1 MTAATT
7 RAGLVLPLPGRPLFV
22 FTVFLGSFLLF
33 LVQPMFAR
41 VALPSLGGAPG
52 VWSVALVFYQGAL
65 LAGYVYAHLLAKA
78 GARTQPLIHL
88 ALFAAAA
95 LTLPITLRSIG
106 GYETI
111 GPTLWL
117 LLTLTVSIGPVFFV
131 VSAQAP
137 LLQRWYAV
145 GAKTAGRDPYFL
157 YAASNAG
164 SLLALAVYP
173 VLVEPYFS
181 VDTQRIG
188 WSAGF
193 LLLAAATLLAGRGL
207 RSEPAEAEEPAAPIP
222 LTRYAYWAALAAVPS
237 GLMLSTT
244 SYLTMDIVSVPLLWV
259 IPLGLYLLSFIV
271 AFSEGGA
278 VFVRQARFISPLLL
292 LAIGSYAFKAEGLFA
307 FLFAMAGLI
316 LLFYVAL
323 ALHGELSRT
332 RPAPASL
339 TNFYISISVGGVI
352 GGLFPALVAPAI
364 FDWVWEHPLLLI
376 AAAALIP
383 ATPLF
388 AFIARVFQG
397 PKGRWLRVGLATLAF
412 LLAFSA
418 LLLPEAAAD
427 AVPYVI
433 IAIAL
438 ILIGQH
444 IAFALTFAAL
454 LLSMGGFDTLASR
467 DESRARSFF
476 GTYTVAVDREAGLRQ
491 LMHGTTLHGV
501 QRIAGERD
509 QPLGYYGP
517 ESGPALV
524 LRGAAPG
531 AEVGVVGLGVGAL
544 ACYAKPGQDWTFYEI
559 DPVVVEIATDEEL
572 FTYLSG
578 CTPDARLVVGDARV
592 QLRADE
598 DAAYDYLIVDAFSS
612 DAIPQHLMTREA
624 FALYSRRLADDGVL
638 IMHISNRYLD
648 LAPVVGAIAREMGWE
663 ARIRDHDPGESDL
676 YARSIY
682 VALSADAERME
693 AMDASGEWERLPS
706 REVEPWRDDFG
717 SIVSV
722 LRY

>member
-1 MTAATT
+1 MTAAAARSST
-7 RAGLVLPLPGRPLFV
+7 VLPLPGRPLFV

-65 LAGYVYAHLLAKA
+65 LAGYIYAHILTKR
-78 GARTQPLIHL
+78 GGRVQPLIHL
-88 ALFAAAA
+88 GLFAAAA
-95 LTLPITLRSIG
+95 VTLPIALRSIG
-106 GYETI
+106 GYEAI
-111 GPTLWL
+111 GPTIWL

-131 VSAQAP
+131 VSSQAP
-137 LLQRWYAV
+137 LLQRWYAM

-164 SLLALAVYP
+164 SLLALAAYP
-173 VLVEPYFS
+173 LVVEPYLG
-181 VDTQRIG
+181 VETQRVA

-193 LLLAAATLLAGRGL
+193 VLLALLTGLAGRGL
-207 RSEPAEAEEPAAPIP
+207 RLEPALEEEKAEPV
-222 LTRYAYWAALAAVPS
+222 TFKQYAYWTALAAVPS

-259 IPLGLYLLSFIV
+259 IPLGLYLLSFVI

-292 LAIGSYAFKAEGLFA
+292 LAIGSFAFQAEGLFA

-323 ALHGELSRT
+323 ALHGELART

-339 TNFYISISVGGVI
+339 TNFYISMSVGGVI

-364 FDWVWEHPLLLI
+364 FDWVWEHPILLVG
-376 AAAALIP
+376 AAALIP

-388 AFIARVFQG
+388 VFLARAFDSERGQ
-397 PKGRWLRVGLATLAF
+397 WLAGGLVVLSFAL
-412 LLAFSA
+412 A
-418 LLLPEAAAD
+418 LLTLVVPEAAAETL
-427 AVPYVI
+427 PYAI
-433 IAIAL
+433 IGVAL
-438 ILIGQH
+438 LLIGQRV
-444 IAFALTFAAL
+444 AFALAFTAL
-454 LLSMGGFDTLASR
+454 LLSMGGFETAASR
-467 DESRARSFF
+467 DELRARSFF
-476 GTYTVAVDREAGLRQ
+476 GTYTVAEDREKGTRQ

-501 QRIAGERD
+501 QRTEEERSG
-509 QPLGYYGP
+509 PLGYYGP

-524 LRGAAPG
+524 LRAAAPN
-531 AEVGVVGLGVGAL
+531 ASVGVVGLGVGAL
-544 ACYAKPGQDWTFYEI
+544 ACYAKAGQNWTFYEI
-559 DPVVVEIATDEEL
+559 DPVVVEIATDDRL
-572 FTYLSG
+572 FTYLSE
-578 CTPDARLVVGDARV
+578 CTPDADIVVGDARV

-598 DAAYDYLIVDAFSS
+598 GAAFDYLVVDAFSS
-612 DAIPQHLMTREA
+612 DAIPQHLMTLEA
-624 FALYSRRLADDGVL
+624 FDLYRRRMAADGMLL
-638 IMHISNRYLD
+638 IHISNRYLD
-648 LAPVVGAIAREMGWE
+648 LAPVVAAIAKEMGWQ
-663 ARIRDHDPGESDL
+663 ARIRDHRPDEDNL
-676 YARSIY
+676 FARSIY
-682 VALSADAERME
+682 VALSADE
-693 AMDASGEWERLPS
+693 ARIEALDASGEWERLPS
-706 REVEPWRDDFG
+706 RQVEPWRDDFG